1 MCNFK
6 FLQHDRSIDRQL
18 HEACDRIGFQFGLDL
33 PNLYVYIS
41 QSIPQ
46 SSLPSIFVLIR
57 RRCGQTNRRLFQLSF
72 IHHITEHRA
81 REPCGIHEIL
91 FAIVF
96 VVFCYCCCSFE
107 FAYLYKVFT
116 RKLSSFYHAN
126 FAIEMRKLLTDSTL
140 VVLVVVLSGTR
151 ESFLGGCQNSCR
163 RLFSSQ
169 FFVVVRIVQFSRI
182 RFFYFLL
189 FRH

>member
-1 MCNFK
+1 MCSKMCNFK

-18 HEACDRIGFQFGLDL
+18 HEACDWIGFQFGLDL

-46 SSLPSIFVLIR
+46 SSLPSIFSLIR
-57 RRCGQTNRRLFQLSF
+57 RRCGQINRRLFQLSF

-96 VVFCYCCCSFE
+96 I
-107 FAYLYKVFT
+107 L
-116 RKLSSFYHAN
+116 
-126 FAIEMRKLLTDSTL
+126 
-140 VVLVVVLSGTR
+140 
-151 ESFLGGCQNSCR
+151 
-163 RLFSSQ
+163 
-169 FFVVVRIVQFSRI
+169 
-182 RFFYFLL
+182 FLL
-189 FRH
+189 YFVIVVALSNLLIYTKFLRANYHHFIMQILLQKCENY